1 MKINIK
7 QVTKIS
13 IVAAIY
19 VVCTMAIAPIGY
31 GAIQF
36 RVSEILNLLAFF
48 NPIYGVSLVIGCGI
62 ANIFSPYGLYD
73 LFFGTLSTLLS
84 VIFIMKSKNLF
95 IASLWP
101 SLFIPLLVGIEIT
114 ILTNM
119 PFLVTAFPILISEF
133 IIMTL
138 IGYPVFKI
146 LSKNSRFI
154 SILEK

>member
-1 MKINIK
+1 MKFNVK
-7 QVTKIS
+7 QLTKVA
-13 IVAAIY
+13 IVAALY
-19 VVCTMAIAPIGY
+19 VVSTMAIAPIGY

-48 NPIYGVSLVIGCGI
+48 NPMYGISLVLGCAI
-62 ANIFSPYGLYD
+62 ANLFSPYGLYD
-73 LFFGTLSTLLS
+73 LFFGTLSTLIS
-84 VIFIMKSKNLF
+84 VIFIIKSKNLF

-101 SLFIPLLVGIEIT
+101 SLFIPILVGIEIT

-138 IGYPVFKI
+138 IGYPVFKV
-146 LSKNSRFI
+146 LGKNNKFI

>member
-1 MKINIK
+1 MKFNVK
-7 QVTKIS
+7 QLTKVA

-19 VVCTMAIAPIGY
+19 VVSTMAIAPIGY

-48 NPIYGVSLVIGCGI
+48 NPMYGISLVLGCAI
-62 ANIFSPYGLYD
+62 ANLFSPYGLYD
-73 LFFGTLSTLLS
+73 LFFGTLSTLIS
-84 VIFIMKSKNLF
+84 VIFIIKSKNLF

-101 SLFIPLLVGIEIT
+101 SLFIPILVGIEIT

-138 IGYPVFKI
+138 IGYPVFKV
-146 LSKNSRFI
+146 LGKNNKFI